1 MTNDNEIVKQVK
13 QLRKEVDGLLLNIDA
28 WLSNVK
34 ILGNQCAS
42 TDRHIEG
49 IIDIGTN
56 KVGKLVKKI
65 SRLYDGNFK

>member
-42 TDRHIEG
+42 TDRQIEG
-49 IIDIGTN
+49 IIDICTN
-56 KVGKLVKKI
+56 KVGKLVRKV
-65 SRLYDGNFK
+65 SRLYDGNK